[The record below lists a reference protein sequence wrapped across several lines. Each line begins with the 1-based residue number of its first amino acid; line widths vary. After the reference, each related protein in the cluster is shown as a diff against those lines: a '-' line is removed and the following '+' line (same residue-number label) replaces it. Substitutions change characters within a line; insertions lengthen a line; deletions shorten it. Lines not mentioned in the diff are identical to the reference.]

1 MKEYIGCDSH
11 QKYSV
16 FVRVNEKGEASPAE
30 RVENDRATLRHYLRR
45 LPPGSPV
52 AVEASGGWYW
62 LVDEMEAAGLV
73 PKLTDPREAKQ
84 RMRGR
89 NKTDEVDARGLAY
102 LLYEDRLPEVWIPSA
117 ELRDL
122 RGLLRTRLALR
133 RQTTFLKNRLSA
145 AVRRYGL
152 RDDECSDLFAGKGRV
167 HLSGYIGWLPAQT
180 RLAALEEWALLDET
194 EAHIEKLEER
204 IRERIG
210 TIGWVRMLKSLPGV
224 GDILGATLWLEI
236 GDVKR
241 FRSAEHLASYAGVA
255 PTVFSSGGKT
265 RLGPTPKSA
274 NHFLRWALVEAASA
288 TVRHKGKYVF
298 THVGRLYERIKKQ
311 KCAAKAKVAVARHL
325 AEASYWILTR
335 KQFYRE
341 PAPALVASSKNG

>member
-11 QKYSV
+11 QRYSV
-16 FVRVNEKGEASPAE
+16 FVRVSSKGEAGPAE
-30 RVENDRATLRHYLRR
+30 RVENDRSVLRRFLRR

-62 LVDEMEAAGLV
+62 LVDEIEAAGL
-73 PKLTDPREAKQ
+73 DPRLADPKEAKQ

-89 NKTDEVDARGLAY
+89 NKTDELDARGLGY
-102 LLYEDRLPEVWIPSA
+102 LLYEGRLPEVWIASA

-122 RGLLRTRLALR
+122 RGLLRTRLAMR
-133 RQTTFLKNRLSA
+133 RQTTFLKNRISA
-145 AVRRYGL
+145 AIRRYGL
-152 RDDECSDLFAGKGRV
+152 REDECSDLFAGAGRI
-167 HLSGYIGWLPAQT
+167 HLSNYIGWLPQQT
-180 RLAALEEWALLDET
+180 RFAAQEEWALLDET
-194 EAHIEKLEER
+194 EKHIERLEQRIKEKISKL
-204 IRERIG
+204 
-210 TIGWVRMLKSLPGV
+210 GWVRILKSLPGV

-241 FRSAEHLASYAGVA
+241 FPSAEHLASYAGLT
-255 PTVFSSGGKT
+255 PTVFSSGGKAHM
-265 RLGPTPKSA
+265 GPTSRSA
-274 NHFLRWALVEAASA
+274 NHFLRWAYVEAASA
-288 TVRHKGKYVF
+288 TIRQKNKHVF

-311 KCAAKAKVAVARHL
+311 KCSAKAKVAVARHL